1 MGTLKKSPAPATVD
15 EYIAGFEPSVRA
27 ILRKIRAAV
36 RRGAPGAEEV
46 ISYGMPAVRGRGI
59 LVYYAAFQG
68 HIGLYPPIK
77 GDAALEKAAARYA
90 NEKGNLRF
98 PFSEPIPY
106 ELIERLARLRAGQDA
121 GGAPSKRRKNG
132 ATPAKR
138 TKPKRGSTASSARSS
153 TSRRNPSRRRS

>member
-1 MGTLKKSPAPATVD
+1 MTKAPVPATVD
-15 EYIAGFEPSVRA
+15 EYIAGFEPTVRA
-27 ILRKIRAAV
+27 VLRKVRAAV
-36 RRGAPGAEEV
+36 RRGAPEAEEV

-106 ELIERLARLRAGQDA
+106 ELIERLARLRAEQD
-121 GGAPSKRRKNG
+121 GSGAPSKRKTG
-132 ATPAKR
+132 ANSPKR
-138 TKPKRGSTASSARSS
+138 TKPKRGSTAPSARTS
-153 TSRRNPSRRRS
+153 TSRRSSSRRRS